1 MRYLAF
7 NFYLLA
13 FALTNLTLSQPI
25 LATDAKEDIAP
36 SPFKR
41 SASEEEL
48 LQLQDYRNQLLEKQQ
63 RHLEIEKLRDEIK
76 KLEALEANSDK
87 EQATSSAPGI
97 IPPTIPEASK
107 TLLKVIYEAPWS
119 GSITVGDRFGPFPTK
134 QQPYS
139 VGKIIINISDSQN
152 HILNS
157 IVSTKHPFETQMI
170 QLPHNVDSISAH
182 FMDAASQGTGLAHG
196 QYRPLSHD
204 TRKIKVIFKNEKGR
218 IVSTGRG
225 RSLRQTVYPDQLK
238 GVIEVKK

>member
-7 NFYLLA
+7 NFYLLT
-13 FALTNLTLSQPI
+13 FALINLTLSQPI

-41 SASEEEL
+41 NASEEEL
-48 LQLQDYRNQLLEKQQ
+48 LQLQDYRNQLVEKQQ
-63 RHLEIEKLRDEIK
+63 RHREIEKLRDEIK
-76 KLEALEANSDK
+76 KLETSEANSDE
-87 EQATSSAPGI
+87 EQTTSSVPGI
-97 IPPTIPEASK
+97 IPPTTPEAFK
-107 TLLKVIYEAPWS
+107 TRLKVIYEAPGS
-119 GSITVGDRFGPFPTK
+119 GSITIGDRFGPFPTK

-139 VGKIIINISDSQN
+139 VGNVIINISDSQN

-157 IVSTKHPFETQMI
+157 IVSTKHPFETQLI

-182 FMDAASQGTGLAHG
+182 FMDATSQVTLAQG

-225 RSLRQTVYPDQLK
+225 RSLRQTVHPDQLK
-238 GVIEVKK
+238 CVIEIKK

>member
-1 MRYLAF
+1 MKYLAF

-13 FALTNLTLSQPI
+13 FALTNLTLSQPT

-36 SPFKR
+36 FPFKR

-48 LQLQDYRNQLLEKQQ
+48 VQLRDYRNQLLEKQQ
-63 RHLEIEKLRDEIK
+63 RHLEIGKLRDEIK
-76 KLEALEANSDK
+76 KLEASEINIDK
-87 EQATSSAPGI
+87 EQTTSSASRI
-97 IPPTIPEASK
+97 IPPTPEASK

-139 VGKIIINISDSQN
+139 VGNVIINISDSQN

-157 IVSTKHPFETQMI
+157 IVSTKHPFETQLI
-170 QLPHNVDSISAH
+170 QLTHNVDSISAH
-182 FMDAASQGTGLAHG
+182 FMDATSQVTLAQG
-196 QYRPLSHD
+196 QYRPLNHD

-238 GVIEVKK
+238 CVIEIKK